1 MRCDQFE
8 QLWNEALDLR
18 EVPQQNPALT
28 AHAALCPHCAELLSA
43 SDLLVR
49 AFPARE
55 PVLPSAG
62 WREATVQACVVERA
76 LHGLDSATDDQ
87 TAVPMAFAAPVAAK
101 VPMATQRRWYI
112 MAAVAAGL
120 LVAIIVG
127 QARNRAAQ
135 DLAPQAPVEQIV
147 NQPVVPPA
155 PPVLDKTSHG
165 APTAAPAGESTL
177 ALASLNR
184 EQLSRLGY
192 QVSDGLRPVTMGV
205 SNAWQTIKR
214 PLSKSE
220 METEIP
226 QPQENGRSS
235 SWMIVRECYV

>member
-8 QLWNEALDLR
+8 QLWNDALDER
-18 EVPQQNPALT
+18 EAPQQNSALT
-28 AHAALCPHCAELLSA
+28 AHAALCTHCAELLSA
-43 SDLLVR
+43 SDLLAR

-62 WREATVQACVVERA
+62 WRDATVQACVVERA
-76 LHGLDSATDDQ
+76 LHGLDADAADT
-87 TAVPMAFAAPVAAK
+87 TADHALVPMAMAAPAA
-101 VPMATQRRWYI
+101 ANRRWYI
-112 MAAVAAGL
+112 AAAVAAGL
-120 LVAIIVG
+120 LVAIMIG
-127 QARNRAAQ
+127 QARNRAAN
-135 DLAPQAPVEQIV
+135 DAAPQAQPEQIV
-147 NQPVVPPA
+147 NQPVVPPR
-155 PPVLDKTSHG
+155 PPVLDKTSSET
-165 APTAAPAGESTL
+165 PAATPAGESTL
-177 ALASLNR
+177 ALATLNR
-184 EQLSRLGY
+184 EQLSRFGY

-220 METEIP
+220 METEVP